1 MSVSVQELELRL
13 REAFPDCRV
22 SVTDL
27 VGDGDHLRAEIIGP
41 IFAGKSRVEQHKMVY
56 TALGTCVGQ
65 ELHALSLKT
74 SAS

>member
-1 MSVSVQELELRL
+1 MSVSIQELEQRL
-13 REAFPDCRV
+13 RDAFPDCRV

-27 VGDGDHLRAEIIGP
+27 VGDGDHLRAEVVGP
-41 IFAGKSRVEQHKMVY
+41 AFVGKTRIEQHKMVY
-56 TALGTCVGQ
+56 TALGNCVGQ